1 MFKDTLLKFL
11 NLEGLLNNLTGYIET
26 RVELIKIEVRE
37 DLARAG
43 AKIVVVAAIIVA
55 SLFFLL
61 FVSFA
66 AAYWLGE
73 FLGIPAAFSI
83 VAGTYMIAT
92 LVVLMLRKSITE
104 KLEQNFLKII
114 KKKQKHGNGGIE

>member
-73 FLGIPAAFSI
+73 FLGVPAAFSI

>member
-1 MFKDTLLKFL
+1 MLKFL

-83 VAGTYMIAT
+83 AGT
-92 LVVLMLRKSITE
+92 
-104 KLEQNFLKII
+104 
-114 KKKQKHGNGGIE
+114 